1 MINID
6 ELLAPVSDAA
16 PCGED
21 PWSTGVL
28 SELETLAAG
37 KPETQFS
44 AAEDPD
50 WPRLRQRA
58 LAVAAETK
66 DLRVAAIL
74 SSTLLRTDGLA
85 GFLDGVRLL
94 HGYLENFWETVF
106 PLLDESEGNDPY
118 ERINA
123 LSNLAA
129 PLGADGDLLKV
140 VSGLRAL
147 PLLSAPRSGR
157 FSLTHYHAVREGTEW
172 PADAGTAPTKAL
184 LDAAKQE
191 LGPDAVAAI
200 AANAHAISDE
210 LKAIEQLFK
219 DKAGPSSFPSFEAV
233 QRELKHIFSWLDQ
246 AQESSAASS
255 AQDSGNQGS
264 FPASQGSSGG
274 YEGGYSGGPSI
285 GGEVR
290 SRDDVVRA
298 LEAIISYYRKCEP
311 SSPVPFLLMRAK
323 RIVPMD
329 FLQLM
334 HELTPEAR
342 DKINLLIGEVEAAAN
357 QS

>member
-6 ELLAPVSDAA
+6 ELLAPVSDAT

-21 PWSTGVL
+21 PWATGLL

-44 AAEDPD
+44 KAEDPD
-50 WPRLRQRA
+50 WPRLRQRV
-58 LAVAAETK
+58 LAASKDAK
-66 DLRVAAIL
+66 DLRVASIL
-74 SSTLLRTDGLA
+74 CSTLLRTDGLA
-85 GFLDGVRLL
+85 GFLDGIRLVR
-94 HGYLENFWETVF
+94 GYLENFWETVF
-106 PLLDESEGNDPY
+106 PLLDASEGNDPY
-118 ERINA
+118 ERVNA
-123 LSNLAA
+123 LTNLAA
-129 PLGADGDLLKV
+129 PLGSDGDLLKV
-140 VSGLRAL
+140 VQGLRAL

-157 FSLTHYHAVREGTEW
+157 FSLTHYHAVRENSPW
-172 PADAGTAPTKAL
+172 PAEAGPAPSKAI

-191 LGPDAVAAI
+191 LGADAVAAI

-210 LKAIEQLFK
+210 LKAIEDLFK

-246 AQESSAASS
+246 AQEASS
-255 AQDSGNQGS
+255 DTDAQASGDSYSAGN
-264 FPASQGSSGG
+264 SQASSGG
-274 YEGGYSGGPSI
+274 YEGGGPSI
-285 GGEVR
+285 DGEVR
-290 SRDDVVRA
+290 NRDDVVRA
-298 LEAIISYYRKCEP
+298 LEAIISYYRRCEP

-334 HELTPEAR
+334 NELTPEAR

-357 QS
+357 QN